1 MAGISI
7 KYNNVN
13 WLETLNELSSTGR
26 AVVTDANRNVA
37 ANFNNNYQDQGMNR
51 YGQQFLYSTLS
62 VKQISTSIKLV
73 GNQGFFNEAAGLI
86 GKFLNVTEPKK
97 LIFSDEPDKIWEAI
111 ASGQPALAVDN
122 STSPATATIT
132 VTFDVPKSSS
142 EGQTKCLVDTSSTS
156 KYGTIT
162 KVTNDHYK
170 IKLNNFGSAVAYP
183 KFKIKHNSDNGWCG
197 IIKSQTENY
206 EIGNPEEA
214 DGKNVKNSEIL
225 LDYNLNN
232 KITTGLQEGAKN
244 VAILNDSTQDIHGSL
259 AIETVWDR
267 PHIKLA
273 DRGAG
278 TKVNRGASLSWE
290 IPADSNGEKGSL
302 NEYLWWRQIFQLGS
316 PSQYGFMKIC
326 VSDTNDKFL
335 YGVETYKRASGL
347 ACEYNF
353 MVSDGKGGY
362 RMPLRWTFTGTHLDI
377 NNPFNQNRG
386 WSDLL
391 RRDDEF
397 QVFWWGGYNPRVKV
411 PEIKGK
417 KSAKIHVFFGDI
429 GDRPQVSCMY
439 LDNIFYRN
447 DYVDGWQDLPNR
459 YHMGSVLEVDMA
471 KGKTYLDN
479 LPTMDGITYLAEP
492 FGLDPGENEI
502 DIYFSSW
509 ISKAPDIEVTWYERS
524 V

>member
-7 KYNNVN
+7 KYNEVD
-13 WLETLNELSSTGR
+13 WIKALNELSGGR
-26 AVVTDANRNVA
+26 ATVTDVNRNVA
-37 ANFNNNYQDQGMNR
+37 ANFNNNYQDQGMRR

-97 LIFSDEPDKIWEAI
+97 LAFSDDPDKVWEAI

-132 VTFDVPKSSS
+132 VTFDVPKSYS
-142 EGQTKCLVDTSSTS
+142 EGQTKCLVDTSGSSS

-170 IKLNNFGSAVAYP
+170 INLNNLGSAVAYP
-183 KFKIKHNSDNGWCG
+183 KFKIKHNSENGWVG

-206 EIGNPEEA
+206 EIGNPDET
-214 DGKNVKNSEIL
+214 DGKNIKKSEIL
-225 LDYNLNN
+225 FDYVSNN
-232 KITTGLQEGAKN
+232 WIIKGFQEGAKN
-244 VAILNDSTQDIHGSL
+244 VAILNDNSQDINGTL
-259 AIETVWDR
+259 AIDNAWGR

-273 DRGAG
+273 DKGPG
-278 TKVNRGASLSWE
+278 TKGHRGASITWE
-290 IPADSNGEKGSL
+290 IPADSNGEKGAL
-302 NEYLWWRQIFQLGS
+302 NEYFWWRQIFWLGS
-316 PSQYGFMKIC
+316 ANEYGFMKIC
-326 VSDTNDKFL
+326 VSDTNGKFL
-335 YGVETYKRASGL
+335 YGVETFKKAGGL
-347 ACEYNF
+347 VCEYNF

-362 RMPLRWTFTGTHLDI
+362 RTPLHWTFLGTHRDDQ
-377 NNPFNQNRG
+377 NPFNAEKG
-386 WSDLL
+386 WSDLQ
-391 RRDDEF
+391 RRDDEI
-397 QVFWWGGYNPRVKV
+397 QVFWWGNYPRIKA
-411 PEIKGK
+411 PEIKGR
-417 KSAKIHVFFGDI
+417 KSAKIHVYFGAM
-429 GDRPQVSCMY
+429 GENTPVRHMY
-439 LDNIFYRN
+439 LDSIVYRK
-447 DYVDGWQDLPNR
+447 DFVPGWQDVPNR
-459 YHMGSVLEVDMA
+459 YRAGSVLEVDMS

-479 LPTMDGITYLAEP
+479 LPTMDGLAYLAEP

-509 ISKAPDIEVTWYERS
+509 ITKAPDIEVTWYERS

>member
-1 MAGISI
+1 MTGISI
-7 KYNNVN
+7 EYNNVN

-73 GNQGFFNEAAGLI
+73 GNQAFFNEAAGLI

-132 VTFDVPKSSS
+132 VTFDVPKSYS
-142 EGQTKCLVDTSSTS
+142 EGQTKCLVDTSSSS
-156 KYGTIT
+156 KYGKIT

-170 IKLNNFGSAVAYP
+170 INLNNLGSAVAYP
-183 KFKIKHNSDNGWCG
+183 KLKIKHNSDNGWVG

-206 EIGNPEEA
+206 EIGSPEEA
-214 DGKNVKNSEIL
+214 DGKNVKNTETL
-225 LDYNLNN
+225 LDYSSNN
-232 KITTGLQEGAKN
+232 GIIKGLQEGAKN
-244 VAILNDSTQDIHGSL
+244 VAILNDNTQDINGTL
-259 AIETVWDR
+259 AIEDMWGR
-267 PHIKLA
+267 PHLSLS
-273 DRGAG
+273 DRGSG
-278 TKVNRGASLSWE
+278 VQNNKGASVTWT

-302 NEYLWWRQIFQLGS
+302 NEYLWWRQIFWLGS
-316 PSQYGFMKIC
+316 PNQYGFMKIC
-326 VSDTNDKFL
+326 VSDANGKFL
-335 YGVETYKRASGL
+335 YGVETQKRASGL
-347 ACEYNF
+347 ECEYNL
-353 MVSDGKGGY
+353 MVSDGVGY
-362 RMPLRWTFTGTHLDI
+362 RIPLRKRFLGTHLD
-377 NNPFNQNRG
+377 NHNPFNATRG
-386 WSDLL
+386 WSDLM
-391 RRDDEF
+391 RRDDEIRIY
-397 QVFWWGGYNPRVKV
+397 WAGTYLSVKA
-411 PEIKGK
+411 PEIKGH
-417 KSAKIHVFFGDI
+417 KSAKIHVFFGDM
-429 GDRPQVSCMY
+429 GNHPQVSHMY
-439 LDNIFYRN
+439 LDQIYYHKDF
-447 DYVDGWQDLPNR
+447 VDSWEDIPNR
-459 YHMGSVLEVDMA
+459 YHMGSVLEIDMA

-479 LPTMDGITYLAEP
+479 LPTIDGLAYLAEP

-509 ISKAPDIEVTWYERS
+509 IKKAPDIEVTWYERS

>member
-26 AVVTDANRNVA
+26 ATVTDVNRNVA
-37 ANFNNNYQDQGMNR
+37 ANFNNNYQDQGVHR

-73 GNQGFFNEAAGLI
+73 GNQRFFNEAAGLI

-97 LIFSDEPDKIWEAI
+97 LAFSDDPDKVWEAI

-132 VTFDVPKSSS
+132 VTFDVPKSYS

-170 IKLNNFGSAVAYP
+170 INLNNLGSAVAYP

-197 IIKSQTENY
+197 IVKSQTENY

-214 DGKNVKNSEIL
+214 DGKKIKLSETL
-225 LDYNLNN
+225 FDYASNN
-232 KITTGLQEGAKN
+232 QITEALQEGVKN
-244 VAILNDSTQDIHGSL
+244 VAILNDNTQDISGTL
-259 AIETVWDR
+259 AIKNVWER
-267 PHIKLA
+267 PRIFLK
-273 DRGAG
+273 DRG
-278 TKVNRGASLSWE
+278 TSVKNNNRGASITWE
-290 IPADSNGEKGSL
+290 IPADSSGEKGSL
-302 NEYLWWRQIFQLGS
+302 NDYIYWWQTFLVDS
-316 PSQYGFMKIC
+316 PNQFGFIKIC

-335 YGVETYKRASGL
+335 YGVETFKRASGL
-347 ACEYNF
+347 ECEYNF

-362 RMPLRWTFTGTHLDI
+362 STPLRRKFSGTSRDDQ
-377 NNPFNQNRG
+377 NPFSANQG
-386 WSDLL
+386 WSDLQ
-391 RRDDEF
+391 RRDDEI
-397 QVFWWGGYNPRVKV
+397 QVYWRGDYPRFRI
-411 PEIKGK
+411 PEIKGRR
-417 KSAKIHVFFGDI
+417 SAKVHVFFGAV
-429 GDRPQVSCMY
+429 GATPQVSHMY
-439 LDNIFYRN
+439 LNKIYYRK
-447 DYVDGWQDLPNR
+447 DFVDGWQDIPNR
-459 YHMGSVLEVDMA
+459 YHTGSVLEIDMA

-492 FGLDPGENEI
+492 FGLDPGKNEI

>member
-1 MAGISI
+1 
-7 KYNNVN
+7 
-13 WLETLNELSSTGR
+13 
-26 AVVTDANRNVA
+26 
-37 ANFNNNYQDQGMNR
+37 
-51 YGQQFLYSTLS
+51 
-62 VKQISTSIKLV
+62 
-73 GNQGFFNEAAGLI
+73 
-86 GKFLNVTEPKK
+86 
-97 LIFSDEPDKIWEAI
+97 
-111 ASGQPALAVDN
+111 
-122 STSPATATIT
+122 
-132 VTFDVPKSSS
+132 
-142 EGQTKCLVDTSSTS
+142 
-156 KYGTIT
+156 
-162 KVTNDHYK
+162 
-170 IKLNNFGSAVAYP
+170 
-183 KFKIKHNSDNGWCG
+183 
-197 IIKSQTENY
+197 
-206 EIGNPEEA
+206 
-214 DGKNVKNSEIL
+214 
-225 LDYNLNN
+225 
-232 KITTGLQEGAKN
+232 
-244 VAILNDSTQDIHGSL
+244 
-259 AIETVWDR
+259 
-267 PHIKLA
+267 
-273 DRGAG
+273 
-278 TKVNRGASLSWE
+278 
-290 IPADSNGEKGSL
+290 
-302 NEYLWWRQIFQLGS
+302 
-316 PSQYGFMKIC
+316 MKIC

-397 QVFWWGGYNPRVKV
+397 QVFWWGGYNPRVKA

-417 KSAKIHVFFGDI
+417 KSAKIHVFFGNI

>member
-7 KYNNVN
+7 KYNEVD
-13 WLETLNELSSTGR
+13 WIKALNELSGGR
-26 AVVTDANRNVA
+26 ATVTDANRNIA

-73 GNQGFFNEAAGLI
+73 GNQRFFNEAAGLI

-97 LIFSDEPDKIWEAI
+97 LIFSDDPDKVWEAI

-132 VTFDVPKSSS
+132 VTFDVPKSYS
-142 EGQTKCLVDTSSTS
+142 EGQTKCLVDTSSSS

-170 IKLNNFGSAVAYP
+170 IKLNNLGSAVAYP
-183 KFKIKHNSDNGWCG
+183 KFKIKHNSDNGWVG

-225 LDYNLNN
+225 FDYTHG
-232 KITTGLQEGAKN
+232 KITKAFQDGAKN
-244 VAILNDSTQDIHGSL
+244 VAILNDTSQDINGTL
-259 AIETVWDR
+259 AIDNTWGR

-273 DRGAG
+273 DKGTG
-278 TKVNRGASLSWE
+278 TKDHRGASITWE
-290 IPADSNGEKGSL
+290 IPADSNGERGAL
-302 NEYLWWRQIFQLGS
+302 NEYIWWQQIFWLGS
-316 PSQYGFMKIC
+316 VNQYGFMKIC
-326 VSDTNDKFL
+326 ISDTNDKFL
-335 YGVETYKRASGL
+335 YGVETQKRASGL
-347 ACEYNF
+347 GCEYNF
-353 MVSDGKGGY
+353 MVSDGKDGY
-362 RMPLRWTFTGTHLDI
+362 RMPLRWTFTGTHLDSQ
-377 NNPFNQNRG
+377 NPFNAERG
-386 WSDLL
+386 WSDLE
-391 RRDDEF
+391 RRDDEIR
-397 QVFWWGGYNPRVKV
+397 VFWFGSYPKIRV
-411 PEIKGK
+411 PEIKGR

-429 GDRPQVSCMY
+429 GTTQQVTHMY
-439 LDNIFYRN
+439 LDQIIYRK
-447 DYVDGWQDLPNR
+447 DFVPGWADVPNR
-459 YHMGSVLEVDMA
+459 YHAGSVLEIDMA
-471 KGKTYLDN
+471 KGKTYVDN
-479 LPTMDGITYLAEP
+479 LPTIDGLAYLAEP
-492 FGLDPGENEI
+492 FGLNPGANEI

-509 ISKAPDIEVTWYERS
+509 IAKAPDIEVTWYERS

>member
-7 KYNNVN
+7 KYNEVD
-13 WLETLNELSSTGR
+13 WIKALNELSGTGR
-26 AVVTDANRNVA
+26 ATVTDVNRNVA
-37 ANFNNNYQDQGMNR
+37 ANFNNNYQDQGMHR

-73 GNQGFFNEAAGLI
+73 GNQAFFNEAAGLI

-132 VTFDVPKSSS
+132 VTFDVPKSYS
-142 EGQTKCLVDTSSTS
+142 EGQTKCLVDTSGSSS

-170 IKLNNFGSAVAYP
+170 INLNNLGSAVAYP
-183 KFKIKHNSDNGWCG
+183 KFKIKHNSENGWVG

-206 EIGNPEEA
+206 EIGNPDET
-214 DGKNVKNSEIL
+214 DGKNIKKSEIL
-225 LDYNLNN
+225 FDYVSNN
-232 KITTGLQEGAKN
+232 WIIKGFQEGAKN
-244 VAILNDSTQDIHGSL
+244 VAILNDNSQDINGTL
-259 AIETVWDR
+259 AIDNAWGR

-273 DRGAG
+273 DKGPG
-278 TKVNRGASLSWE
+278 TKGHRGASITWE

-302 NEYLWWRQIFQLGS
+302 NDYFWWRQIFWLGS
-316 PSQYGFMKIC
+316 ANEYGFMKIC

-335 YGVETYKRASGL
+335 YGVETFKKAGGL
-347 ACEYNF
+347 VCEYNF
-353 MVSDGKGGY
+353 LVSDGNGGY
-362 RMPLRWTFTGTHLDI
+362 RMPLHWTFLGTHRIDQ
-377 NNPFNQNRG
+377 NPFNAERG
-386 WSDLL
+386 WSDLQ
-391 RRDDEF
+391 RRDDEI
-397 QVFWWGGYNPRVKV
+397 QVFWWGNYPRIKA
-411 PEIKGK
+411 PEIKGR
-417 KSAKIHVFFGDI
+417 KSAKIHVYFGAM
-429 GDRPQVSCMY
+429 GENTPVRHMY
-439 LDNIFYRN
+439 LDSIVYRK
-447 DYVDGWQDLPNR
+447 DFVPGWEDVPNR
-459 YHMGSVLEVDMA
+459 YRAGSVLEVDMA

-479 LPTMDGITYLAEP
+479 LPTIDGLAYLAEP

-509 ISKAPDIEVTWYERS
+509 IAKAPDIEVTWYERS